1 MGFLDSLGNT
11 IGKMAAQ
18 AQEIQGYKSE
28 YESMSDYDLKREFNS
43 LRNKSGTECRNRFT
57 AVKMVL
63 RDRGYFQN
71 D

>member
-1 MGFLDSLGNT
+1 MGFLDSLGSAV
-11 IGKMAAQ
+11 GKMAAQ

-28 YESMSDYDLKREFNS
+28 YEYMSDSDLKREFNN
-43 LRNKSGTECRNRFT
+43 LRNKSGTEYKNRFM

-63 RDRGYFQN
+63 KDRGYFQ

>member
-18 AQEIQGYKSE
+18 AQEVQGYKNE
-28 YESMSDYDLKREFNS
+28 YESMSDYDLKREFNN
-43 LRNKSGTECRNRFT
+43 LRNKSGIEYKNRFM

-63 RDRGYFQN
+63 RDRGYFQK
-71 D
+71 